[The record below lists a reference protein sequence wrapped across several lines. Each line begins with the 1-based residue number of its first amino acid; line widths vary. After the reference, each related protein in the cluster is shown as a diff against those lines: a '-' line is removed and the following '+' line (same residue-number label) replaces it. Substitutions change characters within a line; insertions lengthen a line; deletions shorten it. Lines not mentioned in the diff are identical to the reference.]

1 MKNINITKIHILE
14 TRGEII
20 LDNIEI
26 YEKLENKMK
35 NSEIKTNEDMSKH
48 TSFKVGGKADIFI
61 KINDIQDLKYILD
74 FTKKNN
80 IPLTIIGNGSN
91 VLVKDNGIRG
101 ITIYLNFDDIQ
112 IDEEQNGEVIVTV
125 GSGVKLAMLAV
136 ILQKKGIAGFEFASG
151 IPGTI
156 GGAIRMNAG
165 AYGKEMK
172 EVVENVTYIDEEGN
186 KHKLENEQMDF
197 SYRHSRFKEK
207 QEIIIEAQ
215 LKFQKEDAEK
225 IKERMEEYRKARME
239 KQPIDMPSAGSTF
252 KRGTNYISA
261 KLIDDAGLK
270 GYEIGGAQVSKKHA
284 GFIVNK
290 GNATAQDILD
300 LIDYVIKVV
309 YEKFGKILELEVE
322 VIGE

>member
-112 IDEEQNGEVIVTV
+112 IDEKQNGEVIVTV

-225 IKERMEEYRKARME
+225 IKERMDEYRKARME

-270 GYEIGGAQVSKKHA
+270 GYEIGGAQVSEKHA